1 MSGSYL
7 LCTKDNEYEITLEEY
22 TRNYQTFFYQTAEI
36 LFFTTLTA
44 HMKRLN

>member
-22 TRNYQTFFYQTAEI
+22 TRNYQTFLSDSGNTV
-36 LFFTTLTA
+36 FTTLTA
-44 HMKRLN
+44 QMKREN